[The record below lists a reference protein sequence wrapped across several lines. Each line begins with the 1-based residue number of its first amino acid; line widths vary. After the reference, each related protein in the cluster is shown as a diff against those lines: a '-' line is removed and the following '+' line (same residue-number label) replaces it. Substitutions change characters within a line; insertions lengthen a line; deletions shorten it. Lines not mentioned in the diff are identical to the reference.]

1 MIDFHSHFLPK
12 MDDGSKSCE
21 MSLEMLK
28 TSYAQGIDTMVA
40 TPHFYIKQNT
50 AERFLERRSAAYDK
64 LKKHISA
71 SGDKVPDIILGAE
84 VYFFRGIAHY
94 DGLEGL
100 KIENTDHLLL
110 EMPFE
115 QWNAR
120 TLDEVEAIKEETGIT
135 PVIAHLD
142 RYLDYQRGTDNVER
156 LVDMGFPIQM
166 NSEFINGFFTRRK
179 AIELITDGTV
189 SVLGSDCHNM
199 DKRSPDLGKSL
210 QIIEKKCGADTVD
223 KIYRTSKMLLGL

>member
-1 MIDFHSHFLPK
+1 

-28 TSYAQGIDTMVA
+28 TSYDYGVETMVA
-40 TPHFYIKQNT
+40 TPHFYIKQNS
-50 AERFLERRSAAYDK
+50 AEHFLERRSAAYDN

-71 SGDKVPDIILGAE
+71 SGEKVPNIILGAE
-84 VYFFRGIAHY
+84 VYFFRGISHY
-94 DGLEGL
+94 EGLEGL
-100 KIENTDHLLL
+100 KIENTDHMLL

-115 QWNAR
+115 QWNVR
-120 TLDEVEAIKEETGIT
+120 ILNEVEAIREETGII

-156 LVDMGFPIQM
+156 LIDMGFPIQM

-179 AIELITDGTV
+179 AIEMITDGTV

-199 DKRSPDLGKSL
+199 DKRCPDLGKSL
-210 QIIEKKCGADTVD
+210 QIIEKKCGVDTVD
-223 KIYRTSKMLLGL
+223 KIYKKSKKILGL

>member
-1 MIDFHSHFLPK
+1 

-28 TSYAQGIDTMVA
+28 TSYDYGIETMVA

-50 AERFLERRSAAYDK
+50 AERFIERRSSAYES
-64 LKKHISA
+64 LTKHISA
-71 SGDKVPDIILGAE
+71 SGEKVPDIILGAE

-94 DGLEGL
+94 GDIDKL

-120 TLDEVEAIKEETGIT
+120 ILDEVEAIKEETGIT

-142 RYLDYQRGTDNVER
+142 RYLDYQKGTDNVER
-156 LVDMGFPIQM
+156 LVNMGFPIQM

-179 AIELITDGTV
+179 AIEMITDGTV

-199 DKRSPDLGKSL
+199 DKRRPDLGKSL
-210 QIIEKKCGADTVD
+210 QIIEKKCGRDTVD
-223 KIYRTSKMLLGL
+223 NIYKESKKLLGL

>member
-1 MIDFHSHFLPK
+1 
-12 MDDGSKSCE
+12 
-21 MSLEMLK
+21 
-28 TSYAQGIDTMVA
+28 
-40 TPHFYIKQNT
+40 
-50 AERFLERRSAAYDK
+50 
-64 LKKHISA
+64 
-71 SGDKVPDIILGAE
+71 
-84 VYFFRGIAHY
+84 
-94 DGLEGL
+94 
-100 KIENTDHLLL
+100 
-110 EMPFE
+110 MPFE

-199 DKRSPDLGKSL
+199 DKRSPDLGKRL